1 MFRSIQTAFAAL
13 AGACTLTVIAA
24 LLLYAL
30 ASGVRSQALVEERI
44 RALIDGMVEQRVTA
58 LAQAQVNRIQ
68 AQLQAPLQIATS
80 LARVH
85 TLTALTGDDGMPMA
99 NLRREELIN
108 LARQTLIENPNL
120 TSTYIAW
127 EPNGVDAND
136 LMYRGDEPGMLDG
149 RFASWIYRDGSGQM
163 KIDRLSDIE
172 DTRLLDTGIRAGEY
186 YLCPRE
192 QLKPCV
198 GDPAPYDMNGQTYLL
213 SSFNAPILVDGKFHG
228 IVGADISVDF
238 IQQLLSNANAQLY
251 GGVGEIALIS
261 NNGRLAA
268 YSTDKS
274 LIGKPAAQI
283 LDAEEQVLVQRL
295 PAGQSH
301 YQIDQAGGHV
311 ALFLPFSFE
320 GTDARWVLMLQLPIA
335 EVMKDLD
342 QLMAA
347 LGAESRSSLTTMLI
361 IGVLIAVAGL
371 LAIWLISRR
380 ITRPLRDIVVMLD
393 NIVQG
398 EGDLTQRLHIDS
410 RNELGQIATGF
421 NTFLTR
427 LQGMISEVV
436 GSVQKVSDA
445 SEHTAD
451 IAIRTDKG
459 VQTQLAE
466 IELVATAVHEMTATA
481 QDVAR
486 NATQA
491 AEAASHADRAANQG
505 RHIVQ
510 DTGATI
516 TELAGEIGRA
526 VDVVQTLARDS
537 ENIDA
542 ILVTIRSIAEQT
554 NLLAL
559 NAAIEAARA
568 GEQGRGFAVVAD
580 EVRNLAQK
588 TQQATGEIQQM
599 IQQLQNGTRDVVQ
612 VMEQSQSR
620 TQRSVEQADAAAEAL
635 QAITQAVSL
644 INDMNN
650 QIASAAE
657 EQSAVAEDINRN
669 VTNIGQ
675 VAQDVAGGAEEA
687 SPGERRPDASGRAAA
702 PADQSVQGLM
712 QTLRR
717 PRLKQ
722 G

>member
-30 ASGVRSQALVEERI
+30 ASGVRSQALVEERT

-108 LARQTLIENPNL
+108 LARQTLIENPDL

-192 QLKPCV
+192 QLKPCI

-380 ITRPLRDIVVMLD
+380 ITRPLRDMVVMLD
-393 NIVQG
+393 NIGQG

-427 LQGMISEVV
+427 LQGMISGVV

-687 SPGERRPDASGRAAA
+687 SQASAGLTRLAEQQRRLIN
-702 PADQSVQGLM
+702 QFKV
-712 QTLRR
+712 
-717 PRLKQ
+717 
-722 G
+722 

>member
-1 MFRSIQTAFAAL
+1 M
-13 AGACTLTVIAA
+13 
-24 LLLYAL
+24 LYAL
-30 ASGVRSQALVEERI
+30 ASGVRSQALVEERT

-380 ITRPLRDIVVMLD
+380 ITRPLRDMVVMLD
-393 NIVQG
+393 NIGQG

-687 SPGERRPDASGRAAA
+687 SQASAGLTRLAEQQRRLIN
-702 PADQSVQGLM
+702 QFKV
-712 QTLRR
+712 
-717 PRLKQ
+717 
-722 G
+722 

>member
-30 ASGVRSQALVEERI
+30 ASGVRSQALVEERT

-108 LARQTLIENPNL
+108 LARQTLIENPDL

-380 ITRPLRDIVVMLD
+380 ITRPLRDMVVMLD
-393 NIVQG
+393 NIGQG

-481 QDVAR
+481 QDVSR

-687 SPGERRPDASGRAAA
+687 SQASAGLTRLAEQQRRLIN
-702 PADQSVQGLM
+702 QFKV
-712 QTLRR
+712 
-717 PRLKQ
+717 
-722 G
+722 

>member
-30 ASGVRSQALVEERI
+30 ASGVRSQALVEERT

-108 LARQTLIENPNL
+108 LARQTLIENPDL

-283 LDAEEQVLVQRL
+283 LDAEEQVLVQRP

-380 ITRPLRDIVVMLD
+380 ITRPLRDMVVMLD
-393 NIVQG
+393 NIGQG

-481 QDVAR
+481 QDGTWRAMRPRPRRLPAMPTAR
-486 NATQA
+486 P
-491 AEAASHADRAANQG
+491 
-505 RHIVQ
+505 I
-510 DTGATI
+510 
-516 TELAGEIGRA
+516 
-526 VDVVQTLARDS
+526 
-537 ENIDA
+537 
-542 ILVTIRSIAEQT
+542 
-554 NLLAL
+554 
-559 NAAIEAARA
+559 RA
-568 GEQGRGFAVVAD
+568 GISCRIPAPPSPNWPA
-580 EVRNLAQK
+580 K
-588 TQQATGEIQQM
+588 
-599 IQQLQNGTRDVVQ
+599 
-612 VMEQSQSR
+612 
-620 TQRSVEQADAAAEAL
+620 
-635 QAITQAVSL
+635 
-644 INDMNN
+644 
-650 QIASAAE
+650 
-657 EQSAVAEDINRN
+657 SAVPW
-669 VTNIGQ
+669 TLC
-675 VAQDVAGGAEEA
+675 
-687 SPGERRPDASGRAAA
+687 RPW
-702 PADQSVQGLM
+702 PATARTSM
-712 QTLRR
+712 
-717 PRLKQ
+717 PSW
-722 G
+722 

>member
-30 ASGVRSQALVEERI
+30 ASGVRSQALVEERT

-108 LARQTLIENPNL
+108 LARQTLIENPDL

-380 ITRPLRDIVVMLD
+380 ITRPLRDMVVMLD
-393 NIVQG
+393 NIGQG

-612 VMEQSQSR
+612 VMEQSQNR

-650 QIASAAE
+650 QIASAVE

-675 VAQDVAGGAEEA
+675 VAQEVAGGAEEA
-687 SPGERRPDASGRAAA
+687 SQASAGLTRLAEQQRRLINQFR
-702 PADQSVQGLM
+702 V
-712 QTLRR
+712 
-717 PRLKQ
+717 
-722 G
+722 

>member
-30 ASGVRSQALVEERI
+30 ASGVRSQALVEERT

-108 LARQTLIENPNL
+108 LARQTLIENANL

-380 ITRPLRDIVVMLD
+380 ITRPLRDMVVMLD
-393 NIVQG
+393 NIGQG

-427 LQGMISEVV
+427 LQGMISGVV

-687 SPGERRPDASGRAAA
+687 SQASAGLTRLAEQQRRLIN
-702 PADQSVQGLM
+702 QFKV
-712 QTLRR
+712 
-717 PRLKQ
+717 
-722 G
+722 

>member
-30 ASGVRSQALVEERI
+30 ASGVRSQALVEERT

-380 ITRPLRDIVVMLD
+380 ITRPLRDMVVMLD
-393 NIVQG
+393 NIGQG

-588 TQQATGEIQQM
+588 
-599 IQQLQNGTRDVVQ
+599 R
-612 VMEQSQSR
+612 SR
-620 TQRSVEQADAAAEAL
+620 PPVRS
-635 QAITQAVSL
+635 S
-644 INDMNN
+644 
-650 QIASAAE
+650 
-657 EQSAVAEDINRN
+657 R
-669 VTNIGQ
+669 
-675 VAQDVAGGAEEA
+675 
-687 SPGERRPDASGRAAA
+687 
-702 PADQSVQGLM
+702 
-712 QTLRR
+712 
-717 PRLKQ
+717 
-722 G
+722 

>member
-1 MFRSIQTAFAAL
+1 MFRSVQTAFAAL

-30 ASGVRSQALVEERI
+30 ASGVRSQALVEERT

-108 LARQTLIENPNL
+108 LARQTLIENPDL

-192 QLKPCV
+192 QLKPCI

-380 ITRPLRDIVVMLD
+380 ITRPLRDMVVMLD
-393 NIVQG
+393 NIGQG

-687 SPGERRPDASGRAAA
+687 SQASAGLTRLAEQQRRLIN
-702 PADQSVQGLM
+702 QFKV
-712 QTLRR
+712 
-717 PRLKQ
+717 
-722 G
+722 

>member
-30 ASGVRSQALVEERI
+30 ASGVRSQALVEERT

-238 IQQLLSNANAQLY
+238 TQQLLSNANAQLY

-380 ITRPLRDIVVMLD
+380 ITRPLRDMVVMLD
-393 NIVQG
+393 NIGQG

-537 ENIDA
+537 ENI
-542 ILVTIRSIAEQT
+542 
-554 NLLAL
+554 
-559 NAAIEAARA
+559 
-568 GEQGRGFAVVAD
+568 
-580 EVRNLAQK
+580 
-588 TQQATGEIQQM
+588 
-599 IQQLQNGTRDVVQ
+599 
-612 VMEQSQSR
+612 
-620 TQRSVEQADAAAEAL
+620 
-635 QAITQAVSL
+635 
-644 INDMNN
+644 
-650 QIASAAE
+650 
-657 EQSAVAEDINRN
+657 
-669 VTNIGQ
+669 
-675 VAQDVAGGAEEA
+675 
-687 SPGERRPDASGRAAA
+687 
-702 PADQSVQGLM
+702 
-712 QTLRR
+712 
-717 PRLKQ
+717 
-722 G
+722 

>member
-1 MFRSIQTAFAAL
+1 M
-13 AGACTLTVIAA
+13 
-24 LLLYAL
+24 LYAL
-30 ASGVRSQALVEERI
+30 ASGVRSQALVEERT

-311 ALFLPFSFE
+311 AFFLPFSFE

-335 EVMKDLD
+335 EVMKDLE
-342 QLMAA
+342 QLMAT
-347 LGAESRSSLTTMLI
+347 LGEESRSSLATMLI
-361 IGVLIAVAGL
+361 IGMLIGLAGL
-371 LAIWLISRR
+371 LAIWLGSRR
-380 ITRPLRDIVVMLD
+380 ITRPLREMVVMLD
-393 NIVQG
+393 NIGQG

-427 LQGMISEVV
+427 LQGMIGEVV

-491 AEAASHADRAANQG
+491 AEAAGNADRAANQG

-510 DTGATI
+510 DTGSTI
-516 TELAGEIGRA
+516 AELAEEIGRA
-526 VDVVQTLARDS
+526 VEVVQTLARDS

-559 NAAIEAARA
+559 NVAIEAARA

-612 VMEQSQSR
+612 VMEQSQNR

-650 QIASAAE
+650 QIASAVE

-675 VAQDVAGGAEEA
+675 VAQEVAGGAEEA
-687 SPGERRPDASGRAAA
+687 SQASAGLTRLAEQQRRLINQFR
-702 PADQSVQGLM
+702 V
-712 QTLRR
+712 
-717 PRLKQ
+717 
-722 G
+722 

>member
-1 MFRSIQTAFAAL
+1 
-13 AGACTLTVIAA
+13 
-24 LLLYAL
+24 LLYAL
-30 ASGVRSQALVEERI
+30 ASGVRSQALVEERT

-311 ALFLPFSFE
+311 AFFLPFSFE

-380 ITRPLRDIVVMLD
+380 ITRPLRDMVVMLD
-393 NIVQG
+393 NIGQG

-687 SPGERRPDASGRAAA
+687 SQASAGLTRLAEQQRRLIN
-702 PADQSVQGLM
+702 QFKV
-712 QTLRR
+712 
-717 PRLKQ
+717 
-722 G
+722 

>member
-30 ASGVRSQALVEERI
+30 ASGVRSQALVEERT

-228 IVGADISVDF
+228 IVGTDISVDF

-380 ITRPLRDIVVMLD
+380 ITRPLRDMVVMLD
-393 NIVQG
+393 NIGQG

-669 VTNIGQ
+669 VTKIGQ

-687 SPGERRPDASGRAAA
+687 SQASAGLTRLAEQQRRLIN
-702 PADQSVQGLM
+702 QFKV
-712 QTLRR
+712 
-717 PRLKQ
+717 
-722 G
+722 

>member
-13 AGACTLTVIAA
+13 AGACTLIVIAA

-30 ASGVRSQALVEERI
+30 ASGVRSQALVEERT

-108 LARQTLIENPNL
+108 LARQTLIENPDL

-380 ITRPLRDIVVMLD
+380 ITRPLRDMVVMLD
-393 NIVQG
+393 NIGQG

-427 LQGMISEVV
+427 LQGMISGVV

-687 SPGERRPDASGRAAA
+687 SQASAGLTRLAEQQRRLIN
-702 PADQSVQGLM
+702 QFKV
-712 QTLRR
+712 
-717 PRLKQ
+717 
-722 G
+722 

>member
-1 MFRSIQTAFAAL
+1 
-13 AGACTLTVIAA
+13 
-24 LLLYAL
+24 LLYAL
-30 ASGVRSQALVEERI
+30 ASGVRSQALVEERT

-108 LARQTLIENPNL
+108 LARQTLIENANL

-380 ITRPLRDIVVMLD
+380 ITRPLRDMVVMLD
-393 NIVQG
+393 NIGQG

-687 SPGERRPDASGRAAA
+687 SQASAGLTRLAEQQRRLIN
-702 PADQSVQGLM
+702 QFKV
-712 QTLRR
+712 
-717 PRLKQ
+717 
-722 G
+722 

>member
-30 ASGVRSQALVEERI
+30 ASGVRSQALVEERT

-238 IQQLLSNANAQLY
+238 TQQLLSNANAQLY

-380 ITRPLRDIVVMLD
+380 ITRPLRDMVVMLD
-393 NIVQG
+393 NIGQG

-675 VAQDVAGGAEEA
+675 VANEVASGADEA
-687 SPGERRPDASGRAAA
+687 SQASAQLTKLAEQQRRLIN
-702 PADQSVQGLM
+702 QFKV
-712 QTLRR
+712 
-717 PRLKQ
+717 
-722 G
+722 

>member
-30 ASGVRSQALVEERI
+30 VSGVRSQALVEERT

-108 LARQTLIENPNL
+108 LARQTLIENPDL

-192 QLKPCV
+192 QLKPCI

-301 YQIDQAGGHV
+301 YQIDQAAGHV

-380 ITRPLRDIVVMLD
+380 ITRPLRDMVMMLD
-393 NIVQG
+393 NIGQG

-687 SPGERRPDASGRAAA
+687 SQASAGLTRLAEQQRRLIN
-702 PADQSVQGLM
+702 QFKV
-712 QTLRR
+712 
-717 PRLKQ
+717 
-722 G
+722 

>member
-1 MFRSIQTAFAAL
+1 M
-13 AGACTLTVIAA
+13 
-24 LLLYAL
+24 LYAL
-30 ASGVRSQALVEERI
+30 ASGVRSQALVEERT

-108 LARQTLIENPNL
+108 LARQTLIENPDL

-311 ALFLPFSFE
+311 AFFLPFSFE

-380 ITRPLRDIVVMLD
+380 ITRPLRDMVVMLD
-393 NIVQG
+393 NIGQG

-687 SPGERRPDASGRAAA
+687 SQASAGLTRLAEQQRRLIN
-702 PADQSVQGLM
+702 QFKV
-712 QTLRR
+712 
-717 PRLKQ
+717 
-722 G
+722 

>member
-1 MFRSIQTAFAAL
+1 
-13 AGACTLTVIAA
+13 
-24 LLLYAL
+24 
-30 ASGVRSQALVEERI
+30 
-44 RALIDGMVEQRVTA
+44 
-58 LAQAQVNRIQ
+58 
-68 AQLQAPLQIATS
+68 
-80 LARVH
+80 
-85 TLTALTGDDGMPMA
+85 
-99 NLRREELIN
+99 
-108 LARQTLIENPNL
+108 
-120 TSTYIAW
+120 
-127 EPNGVDAND
+127 
-136 LMYRGDEPGMLDG
+136 
-149 RFASWIYRDGSGQM
+149 
-163 KIDRLSDIE
+163 
-172 DTRLLDTGIRAGEY
+172 
-186 YLCPRE
+186 
-192 QLKPCV
+192 
-198 GDPAPYDMNGQTYLL
+198 
-213 SSFNAPILVDGKFHG
+213 
-228 IVGADISVDF
+228 
-238 IQQLLSNANAQLY
+238 
-251 GGVGEIALIS
+251 
-261 NNGRLAA
+261 
-268 YSTDKS
+268 
-274 LIGKPAAQI
+274 
-283 LDAEEQVLVQRL
+283 
-295 PAGQSH
+295 
-301 YQIDQAGGHV
+301 
-311 ALFLPFSFE
+311 
-320 GTDARWVLMLQLPIA
+320 
-335 EVMKDLD
+335 
-342 QLMAA
+342 
-347 LGAESRSSLTTMLI
+347 
-361 IGVLIAVAGL
+361 
-371 LAIWLISRR
+371 
-380 ITRPLRDIVVMLD
+380 
-393 NIVQG
+393 
-398 EGDLTQRLHIDS
+398 
-410 RNELGQIATGF
+410 
-421 NTFLTR
+421 
-427 LQGMISEVV
+427 MISEVV

-612 VMEQSQSR
+612 VMESQSR

-675 VAQDVAGGAEEA
+675 VAQDAL
-687 SPGERRPDASGRAAA
+687 AA
-702 PADQSVQGLM
+702 PRKPA
-712 QTLRR
+712 R
-717 PRLKQ
+717 PAPA
-722 G
+722 

>member
-30 ASGVRSQALVEERI
+30 ASGVRSQALVEERT

-380 ITRPLRDIVVMLD
+380 IPRPLRDMVVMLD
-393 NIVQG
+393 NIGQG

-669 VTNIGQ
+669 VTKIGQ

-687 SPGERRPDASGRAAA
+687 SQASAGLTRLAEQQRRLIN
-702 PADQSVQGLM
+702 QFKV
-712 QTLRR
+712 
-717 PRLKQ
+717 
-722 G
+722 

>member
-30 ASGVRSQALVEERI
+30 ASGVRSQALVEERT

-108 LARQTLIENPNL
+108 LARQTLIENPDL

-163 KIDRLSDIE
+163 KIDRLSDSE

-380 ITRPLRDIVVMLD
+380 ITRPLRDMVVMLD
-393 NIVQG
+393 NIGQG

-687 SPGERRPDASGRAAA
+687 SQASAGLTRLAEQQRRLIN
-702 PADQSVQGLM
+702 QFKV
-712 QTLRR
+712 
-717 PRLKQ
+717 
-722 G
+722 

>member
-30 ASGVRSQALVEERI
+30 ASGVRSQALVEERT

-238 IQQLLSNANAQLY
+238 TQQLLSNANAQLY

-380 ITRPLRDIVVMLD
+380 ITRPLRDMVVMLD
-393 NIVQG
+393 NIGQG

-635 QAITQAVSL
+635 QAITQ
-644 INDMNN
+644 
-650 QIASAAE
+650 
-657 EQSAVAEDINRN
+657 
-669 VTNIGQ
+669 
-675 VAQDVAGGAEEA
+675 
-687 SPGERRPDASGRAAA
+687 
-702 PADQSVQGLM
+702 
-712 QTLRR
+712 
-717 PRLKQ
+717 
-722 G
+722 

>member
-13 AGACTLTVIAA
+13 AGACTLIVIAA

-30 ASGVRSQALVEERI
+30 ASGVRSQALVEERT

-268 YSTDKS
+268 YSIDKS

-335 EVMKDLD
+335 EVLKDLD

-380 ITRPLRDIVVMLD
+380 ITRPLRDMVVMLD
-393 NIVQG
+393 NIGQG

-427 LQGMISEVV
+427 LQGMISGVV

-687 SPGERRPDASGRAAA
+687 SQASAGLTRLAEQQRRLIN
-702 PADQSVQGLM
+702 QFKV
-712 QTLRR
+712 
-717 PRLKQ
+717 
-722 G
+722 

>member
-1 MFRSIQTAFAAL
+1 MFRSVQTAFAAL

-30 ASGVRSQALVEERI
+30 ASGVRSQALVEERT

-108 LARQTLIENPNL
+108 LARQTLIENPDL

-192 QLKPCV
+192 QLKPCI

-380 ITRPLRDIVVMLD
+380 ITRPLRDMVVMLD
-393 NIVQG
+393 NIGQG

-427 LQGMISEVV
+427 LQGMISGVV

-687 SPGERRPDASGRAAA
+687 SQASAGLTRLAEQQRRLIN
-702 PADQSVQGLM
+702 QFKV
-712 QTLRR
+712 
-717 PRLKQ
+717 
-722 G
+722 

>member
-30 ASGVRSQALVEERI
+30 ASGVRSQALVEERT

-108 LARQTLIENPNL
+108 LARQTLIENPDL

-347 LGAESRSSLTTMLI
+347 LGAESRSSLTTMLV

-380 ITRPLRDIVVMLD
+380 ITRPLRDMVVMLD
-393 NIVQG
+393 NIGQG

-421 NTFLTR
+421 NTFL
-427 LQGMISEVV
+427 
-436 GSVQKVSDA
+436 
-445 SEHTAD
+445 
-451 IAIRTDKG
+451 
-459 VQTQLAE
+459 
-466 IELVATAVHEMTATA
+466 
-481 QDVAR
+481 
-486 NATQA
+486 
-491 AEAASHADRAANQG
+491 HACRA
-505 RHIVQ
+505 
-510 DTGATI
+510 
-516 TELAGEIGRA
+516 
-526 VDVVQTLARDS
+526 
-537 ENIDA
+537 
-542 ILVTIRSIAEQT
+542 
-554 NLLAL
+554 
-559 NAAIEAARA
+559 
-568 GEQGRGFAVVAD
+568 
-580 EVRNLAQK
+580 
-588 TQQATGEIQQM
+588 
-599 IQQLQNGTRDVVQ
+599 
-612 VMEQSQSR
+612 
-620 TQRSVEQADAAAEAL
+620 
-635 QAITQAVSL
+635 
-644 INDMNN
+644 
-650 QIASAAE
+650 
-657 EQSAVAEDINRN
+657 
-669 VTNIGQ
+669 
-675 VAQDVAGGAEEA
+675 
-687 SPGERRPDASGRAAA
+687 
-702 PADQSVQGLM
+702 
-712 QTLRR
+712 
-717 PRLKQ
+717 
-722 G
+722 

>member
-30 ASGVRSQALVEERI
+30 ASGVRSQALVEERT

-380 ITRPLRDIVVMLD
+380 ITRPLRDMVVMLD
-393 NIVQG
+393 NIGQG

>member
-13 AGACTLTVIAA
+13 AGACTLAVIAA
-24 LLLYAL
+24 LLLYAM
-30 ASGVRSQALVEERI
+30 ASGMRSQALVEERT
-44 RALIDGMVEQRVTA
+44 RTLIDSMVEQRVTA

-68 AQLQAPLQIATS
+68 AQLQAPLQIATG

-85 TLTALTGDDGMPMA
+85 TLTGLTGDDGMPMA

-136 LMYRGDEPGMLDG
+136 LMYRGDEPGMFDG
-149 RFASWIYRDGSGQM
+149 RFASWIYRDSSGQL
-163 KIDRLSDIE
+163 KVDRLTDIE
-172 DTRLLDTGIRAGEY
+172 DTKLLDTGVRAGEY

-192 QLKPCV
+192 RLKPCV
-198 GDPAPYDMNGQTYLL
+198 GDPAPYEMNGETYLL
-213 SSFNAPILVDGKFHG
+213 SSFNAPILVDGQFHG

-238 IQQLLSNANAQLY
+238 IQQLLSDANAQLY
-251 GGVGEIALIS
+251 GGAGEIALIS

-268 YSTDKS
+268 YSSDKS

-283 LDAEEQVLVQRL
+283 LDAEEQTLVQRL
-295 PAGQSH
+295 PAGQTH
-301 YQIDQAGGHV
+301 YQIDQANGHV
-311 ALFLPFSFE
+311 ALFLPFSFD
-320 GTDARWVLMLQLPIA
+320 GTDARWVLMLELPIA

-347 LGAESRSSLTTMLI
+347 LGKESRDNLATMLI
-361 IGVLIAVAGL
+361 IGVVIAFVGL
-371 LAIWLISRR
+371 LAIWMISRR
-380 ITRPLRDIVVMLD
+380 ITRPLRDMVVMLD
-393 NIVQG
+393 NIGQG

-427 LQGMISEVV
+427 LQGMIGEVV

-491 AEAASHADRAANQG
+491 AEAANHADRAANQG

-542 ILVTIRSIAEQT
+542 ILVTIRNIAEQT

-599 IQQLQNGTRDVVQ
+599 IQQLQGGTRDVVQ
-612 VMEQSQSR
+612 VMEQSQNR

-675 VAQDVAGGAEEA
+675 VAQQVAAGADEA
-687 SPGERRPDASGRAAA
+687 SQASAGLTRLAEQQRRLINQFR
-702 PADQSVQGLM
+702 V
-712 QTLRR
+712 
-717 PRLKQ
+717 
-722 G
+722 

>member
-30 ASGVRSQALVEERI
+30 ASGVRSQALVEERT

-380 ITRPLRDIVVMLD
+380 ITRPLRDMVVMLD
-393 NIVQG
+393 NIGQG

-537 ENIDA
+537 ENI
-542 ILVTIRSIAEQT
+542 
-554 NLLAL
+554 
-559 NAAIEAARA
+559 
-568 GEQGRGFAVVAD
+568 
-580 EVRNLAQK
+580 
-588 TQQATGEIQQM
+588 
-599 IQQLQNGTRDVVQ
+599 
-612 VMEQSQSR
+612 
-620 TQRSVEQADAAAEAL
+620 
-635 QAITQAVSL
+635 
-644 INDMNN
+644 
-650 QIASAAE
+650 
-657 EQSAVAEDINRN
+657 
-669 VTNIGQ
+669 
-675 VAQDVAGGAEEA
+675 
-687 SPGERRPDASGRAAA
+687 
-702 PADQSVQGLM
+702 
-712 QTLRR
+712 
-717 PRLKQ
+717 
-722 G
+722 

>member
-1 MFRSIQTAFAAL
+1 
-13 AGACTLTVIAA
+13 
-24 LLLYAL
+24 LLYAL
-30 ASGVRSQALVEERI
+30 ASGVRSQALVEERT

-108 LARQTLIENPNL
+108 LARQTLIENANL

-380 ITRPLRDIVVMLD
+380 ITRPLRDMVVMLD
-393 NIVQG
+393 NIGQG

-427 LQGMISEVV
+427 LQGMISGVV

-687 SPGERRPDASGRAAA
+687 SQASAGLTAAA
-702 PADQSVQGLM
+702 PADQSVQGLT

-717 PRLKQ
+717 PRLKP

>member
-30 ASGVRSQALVEERI
+30 ASGVRSQALVEERT

-228 IVGADISVDF
+228 IVGTDISVDF

-380 ITRPLRDIVVMLD
+380 ITRPLRDMVVMLD
-393 NIVQG
+393 NIGQG

-542 ILVTIRSIAEQT
+542 ILVTIRSIAEQI

-687 SPGERRPDASGRAAA
+687 SQASAGLTRLAEQQRRLIN
-702 PADQSVQGLM
+702 QFKV
-712 QTLRR
+712 
-717 PRLKQ
+717 
-722 G
+722 

>member
-30 ASGVRSQALVEERI
+30 ASGVRSQALVEERT

-108 LARQTLIENPNL
+108 LARQTLIENPDL

-238 IQQLLSNANAQLY
+238 TQQLLSNANAQLY

-380 ITRPLRDIVVMLD
+380 ITRPLRDMVVMLD
-393 NIVQG
+393 NIGQG

-687 SPGERRPDASGRAAA
+687 SQASAGLTRLAEQQRRLIN
-702 PADQSVQGLM
+702 QFKV
-712 QTLRR
+712 
-717 PRLKQ
+717 
-722 G
+722 